1 MLGYEMLLTATLSRE
16 LRDDFCSRFGFER
29 GICDV
34 GHRFPIHFFHTIE
47 AGAGGLVARSSSPLM
62 QLRSGG
68 RMQPRAQAVGSAKER
83 SPSPGGAQ
91 ETCPTR
97 PAISCFT

>member
-1 MLGYEMLLTATLSRE
+1 
-16 LRDDFCSRFGFER
+16 
-29 GICDV
+29 
-34 GHRFPIHFFHTIE
+34 
-47 AGAGGLVARSSSPLM
+47 VARSSSPLM